1 MIPALAIIVGA
12 VMGSALGLIGT
23 GGAILAVPALVYLF
37 GYSAVNATT
46 ASLVIVI
53 TTATVSVIP
62 RFRRK
67 QVQIKS
73 ALILWSIGLLGNYFG
88 VQLSKTISEKALLI
102 GFGVILLASATSMIW
117 RSFQKDLTVKKRS
130 TWVLPLAG
138 SLIGFM
144 AGLFGV
150 GGAFLTIPTL
160 ILVFGETAQ
169 IAAGT
174 GLALM
179 ILNSVTALLFRFQN
193 IQNVS
198 WDIPIIILV
207 SAITFSI
214 FATQK
219 GAALKSVTLE
229 RIFAYFLFLV
239 GTATLIESII
249 K

>member
-1 MIPALAIIVGA
+1 
-12 VMGSALGLIGT
+12 MGSALGLIGT
-23 GGAILAVPALVYLF
+23 GGAILAVPALVYIF
-37 GYSAVNATT
+37 GYSAINATT

-73 ALILWSIGLLGNYFG
+73 ALVLWSIGLLGNYFG

-117 RSFQKDLTVKKRS
+117 RSFQKDLTVKNRS
-130 TWVLPLAG
+130 TWVLHLAG
-138 SLIGFM
+138 PLIGFM

-150 GGAFLTIPTL
+150 GGAFLAIPTL

-169 IAAGT
+169 VAAGT

-198 WDIPIIILV
+198 WDIPILILV

>member
-1 MIPALAIIVGA
+1 
-12 VMGSALGLIGT
+12 MGSALGLIGT
-23 GGAILAVPALVYLF
+23 GGAILAVPSLVYLF
-37 GYSAVNATT
+37 GYSAINATT

-73 ALILWSIGLLGNYFG
+73 ALILWSVGLVGNYFG

-117 RSFQKDLTVKKRS
+117 RSFQKDLTVNKRS

-150 GGAFLTIPTL
+150 GGAFLAIPTL
-160 ILVFGETAQ
+160 ILVFGASAQ
-169 IAAGT
+169 AAAGT

-198 WDIPIIILV
+198 WDIPILILV

-229 RIFAYFLFLV
+229 RMFAYFLFLV
-239 GTATLIESII
+239 GIATLIESII

>member
-1 MIPALAIIVGA
+1 
-12 VMGSALGLIGT
+12 MGSALGLVGT
-23 GGAILAVPALVYLF
+23 GGAILAVPALVYIF
-37 GYSAVNATT
+37 GYSAINATT

-73 ALILWSIGLLGNYFG
+73 ALILWSIGLVGNYFG
-88 VQLSKTISEKALLI
+88 VQLSKTISDKALLI

-117 RSFQKDLTVKKRS
+117 RTFQRDLDAKKRS
-130 TWVLPLAG
+130 VWALPLAG

-150 GGAFLTIPTL
+150 GGAFLAIPTL

-193 IQNVS
+193 IQNVA
-198 WDIPIIILV
+198 WDIPILILV

>member
-1 MIPALAIIVGA
+1 
-12 VMGSALGLIGT
+12 MGSALGLIGT
-23 GGAILAVPALVYLF
+23 GGAILAVPALVYIF
-37 GYSAVNATT
+37 GYSAINATT

-53 TTATVSVIP
+53 STATVSVIP

-102 GFGVILLASATSMIW
+102 GFGLILLASATSMIW
-117 RSFQKDLTVKKRS
+117 RSFKKDLTVKKRS
-130 TWVLPLAG
+130 SWVLPLAG

-150 GGAFLTIPTL
+150 GGAFLAIPTL

-193 IQNVS
+193 IQHVS

>member
-1 MIPALAIIVGA
+1 VTPVLAILVGA
-12 VMGSALGLIGT
+12 IMGSALGLIGT
-23 GGAILAVPALVYLF
+23 GGAILALPALVYIF
-37 GYSAVNATT
+37 GYSAINATT

-53 TTATVSVIP
+53 STATVSVIP

-117 RSFQKDLTVKKRS
+117 RTFQRDLTKKKRS
-130 TWVLPLAG
+130 SWALPLAG

-150 GGAFLTIPTL
+150 GGAFLAIPTL
-160 ILVFGETAQ
+160 ILIFGESAQ

-179 ILNSVTALLFRFQN
+179 ILNSITALLFRFQN
-193 IQNVS
+193 IQYVS
-198 WDIPIIILV
+198 WDIPVIILV
-207 SAITFSI
+207 SAITFSLL
-214 FATQK
+214 ATQK

-239 GTATLIESII
+239 GTATLFESII

>member
-1 MIPALAIIVGA
+1 VIPALAIVVGA
-12 VMGSALGLIGT
+12 LMGSALGLIGT
-23 GGAILAVPALVYLF
+23 GGAILAVPALVYIF
-37 GYSAVNATT
+37 GYSAINATT

-53 TTATVSVIP
+53 STATVSVIP

-102 GFGVILLASATSMIW
+102 GFGLILLASATSMIW
-117 RSFQKDLTVKKRS
+117 RSFKKDLTVKKRS
-130 TWVLPLAG
+130 SWVLPLAG

-150 GGAFLTIPTL
+150 GGAFLAIPTL

-193 IQNVS
+193 IQHVS

>member
-37 GYSAVNATT
+37 GYSAINATT

-73 ALILWSIGLLGNYFG
+73 ALILWSIGLIGNYFG

-150 GGAFLTIPTL
+150 GGAFLAIPTL

-198 WDIPIIILV
+198 WDIPILILV

>member
-37 GYSAVNATT
+37 GYSAINATT

-67 QVQIKS
+67 QVQIIS

-150 GGAFLTIPTL
+150 GGAFLAIPTL

-179 ILNSVTALLFRFQN
+179 ILNSATALLFRFQN

-239 GTATLIESII
+239 GIATLIESIL

>member
-1 MIPALAIIVGA
+1 MTPVLAILVGA
-12 VMGSALGLIGT
+12 IMGSALGLVGT
-23 GGAILAVPALVYLF
+23 GGAILAVPALVYIF
-37 GYSAVNATT
+37 GYSAINATT

-73 ALILWSIGLLGNYFG
+73 ALILWSIGLVGNYFG
-88 VQLSKTISEKALLI
+88 VQLSKTISDKALLI

-117 RSFQKDLTVKKRS
+117 RTFQRGLDAKKRS
-130 TWVLPLAG
+130 VWALPLAG

-150 GGAFLTIPTL
+150 GGAFLAIPTL

-198 WDIPIIILV
+198 WDIPIMILA

-219 GAALKSVTLE
+219 GAALKSITLE

>member
-1 MIPALAIIVGA
+1 
-12 VMGSALGLIGT
+12 MGSALGLIGT

-150 GGAFLTIPTL
+150 GGAFLAIPTL

-179 ILNSVTALLFRFQN
+179 ILNSATALLFRFQN

-229 RIFAYFLFLV
+229 RIFAYFLILV

>member
-37 GYSAVNATT
+37 GYSAINATT

-67 QVQIKS
+67 QIQIKS
-73 ALILWSIGLLGNYFG
+73 ALILWSIGLIGNYFG

-117 RSFQKDLTVKKRS
+117 RSFQKDLTIKKRS

-150 GGAFLTIPTL
+150 GGAFLAIPTL

-169 IAAGT
+169 VAAGT

-193 IQNVS
+193 IQNVA
-198 WDIPIIILV
+198 WDIPILILV

>member
-1 MIPALAIIVGA
+1 MTLVLAILVGA

-23 GGAILAVPALVYLF
+23 GGAILAVPALVYIF
-37 GYSAVNATT
+37 GYSAINATT
-46 ASLVIVI
+46 ASLLIVI

-62 RFRRK
+62 RFRK
-67 QVQIKS
+67 NQVQIKS
-73 ALILWSIGLLGNYFG
+73 ALILWSIGLIGNYFG
-88 VQLSKTISEKALLI
+88 VQLSKVTSERSLLI
-102 GFGVILLASATSMIW
+102 GFGLILIASASSMLW
-117 RSFQKDLTVKKRS
+117 RTFQRDLVAKKRS
-130 TWVLPLAG
+130 SWALPLAG

-150 GGAFLTIPTL
+150 GGAFLAIPTL
-160 ILVFGETAQ
+160 ILVFGASAQ
-169 IAAGT
+169 VAAGT

-198 WDIPIIILV
+198 WGIPIIILV

-239 GTATLIESII
+239 GIATLIESII

>member
-1 MIPALAIIVGA
+1 MTLVLAILVGA

-23 GGAILAVPALVYLF
+23 GGAILAVPALVYIF
-37 GYSAVNATT
+37 GYSAINATT

-53 TTATVSVIP
+53 STATVSVIP

-88 VQLSKTISEKALLI
+88 VQLSKTISDKALLI

-150 GGAFLTIPTL
+150 GGAFLAIPTL

-169 IAAGT
+169 VAAGT
-174 GLALM
+174 GLTLM

-198 WDIPIIILV
+198 WDIPILILV

>member
-1 MIPALAIIVGA
+1 
-12 VMGSALGLIGT
+12 MGSALGLIGT
-23 GGAILAVPALVYLF
+23 GGAILAVPALVYIF
-37 GYSAVNATT
+37 GYSAINATT
-46 ASLVIVI
+46 ASLLIVI
-53 TTATVSVIP
+53 TTATVSVVP

-73 ALILWSIGLLGNYFG
+73 ALILWSIGLVGNYFG

-117 RSFQKDLTVKKRS
+117 RTFQRDLTKKKRS
-130 TWVLPLAG
+130 SWALPLAG

-150 GGAFLTIPTL
+150 GGAFLAIPTL
-160 ILVFGETAQ
+160 ILIFGESAQ

-179 ILNSVTALLFRFQN
+179 ILNSITALLFRFQN
-193 IQNVS
+193 IQYVS
-198 WDIPIIILV
+198 WDIPVIILV
-207 SAITFSI
+207 SAITFSLL
-214 FATQK
+214 ATQK

-239 GTATLIESII
+239 GTATLFESII
-249 K
+249 R

>member
-1 MIPALAIIVGA
+1 VTPVLAILVGA
-12 VMGSALGLIGT
+12 IMGSALGLVGT
-23 GGAILAVPALVYLF
+23 GGAILAVPALVYIF
-37 GYSAVNATT
+37 GYSAINATT

-73 ALILWSIGLLGNYFG
+73 ALILWSIGLVGNYFG
-88 VQLSKTISEKALLI
+88 VQLSKTISDKALLI

-117 RSFQKDLTVKKRS
+117 RTFQRDLDAKKRS
-130 TWVLPLAG
+130 VWALPLAG

-150 GGAFLTIPTL
+150 GGAFLAIPTL

-198 WDIPIIILV
+198 WDIPIMILA

>member
-1 MIPALAIIVGA
+1 
-12 VMGSALGLIGT
+12 
-23 GGAILAVPALVYLF
+23 
-37 GYSAVNATT
+37 
-46 ASLVIVI
+46 
-53 TTATVSVIP
+53 
-62 RFRRK
+62 
-67 QVQIKS
+67 
-73 ALILWSIGLLGNYFG
+73 
-88 VQLSKTISEKALLI
+88 
-102 GFGVILLASATSMIW
+102 
-117 RSFQKDLTVKKRS
+117 
-130 TWVLPLAG
+130 
-138 SLIGFM
+138 M

-150 GGAFLTIPTL
+150 GGAFLAIPTL

-169 IAAGT
+169 VAAGT

-198 WDIPIIILV
+198 WDIPIIILI

>member
-1 MIPALAIIVGA
+1 MTPVLAILVGA
-12 VMGSALGLIGT
+12 IMGSALGLIGT
-23 GGAILAVPALVYLF
+23 GGAILAVPALVYIF
-37 GYSAVNATT
+37 GYSGINATT
-46 ASLVIVI
+46 ASLLIVI

-62 RFRRK
+62 RFRKK

-73 ALILWSIGLLGNYFG
+73 ALVLWSIGLIGNYFG
-88 VQLSKTISEKALLI
+88 VQLSKVTSERSLLI
-102 GFGVILLASATSMIW
+102 GFGVILIASASSMLW
-117 RSFQKDLTVKKRS
+117 RTFQRDLVAKERS
-130 TWVLPLAG
+130 SWVLPLAG

-150 GGAFLTIPTL
+150 GGAFLAIPTL
-160 ILVFGETAQ
+160 ILVFGASAQ
-169 IAAGT
+169 AAAGT

-198 WDIPIIILV
+198 WDIPFIILL
-207 SAITFSI
+207 SAICFSI
-214 FATQK
+214 LATQK
-219 GAALKSVTLE
+219 GAALKSITLE

-239 GTATLIESII
+239 GIATLIESVL

>member
-1 MIPALAIIVGA
+1 VIPALAIIVGA

-150 GGAFLTIPTL
+150 GGAFLAIPTL

-179 ILNSVTALLFRFQN
+179 ILNSATALLFRFQN

>member
-1 MIPALAIIVGA
+1 MTLVLAILVGA

-23 GGAILAVPALVYLF
+23 GGAILAVPALVYIF
-37 GYSAVNATT
+37 GYSAINATT

-53 TTATVSVIP
+53 STATVSVIP

-88 VQLSKTISEKALLI
+88 VQLSKTISDKALLI

-150 GGAFLTIPTL
+150 GGAFLAIPTL

-169 IAAGT
+169 VAAGT

-198 WDIPIIILV
+198 WDIPILILV

>member
-1 MIPALAIIVGA
+1 MTPVLAILVGA
-12 VMGSALGLIGT
+12 IMGSALGLVGT
-23 GGAILAVPALVYLF
+23 GGAILAVPALVYIF
-37 GYSAVNATT
+37 GYSAINATT

-73 ALILWSIGLLGNYFG
+73 ALILWSIGLVGNYFG
-88 VQLSKTISEKALLI
+88 VQLSKTISDKALLI

-117 RSFQKDLTVKKRS
+117 RTFQRDLDAKKRS
-130 TWVLPLAG
+130 VWALPLAG

-150 GGAFLTIPTL
+150 GGAFLAIPTL

>member
-1 MIPALAIIVGA
+1 MTPVLAILVGA
-12 VMGSALGLIGT
+12 IMGSALGLVGT
-23 GGAILAVPALVYLF
+23 GGAILAVPALVYIF
-37 GYSAVNATT
+37 GYSAINATT

-73 ALILWSIGLLGNYFG
+73 ALILWSIGLVGNYFG
-88 VQLSKTISEKALLI
+88 VQLSKTISDKALLI

-117 RSFQKDLTVKKRS
+117 RTFQRDLDAKKRS
-130 TWVLPLAG
+130 VWALPLAG

-150 GGAFLTIPTL
+150 GGAFLAIPTL

-198 WDIPIIILV
+198 WDIPIMILA

>member
-1 MIPALAIIVGA
+1 MTPVLAILVGA
-12 VMGSALGLIGT
+12 IMGSALGLVGT
-23 GGAILAVPALVYLF
+23 GGAILAVPALVYIF
-37 GYSAVNATT
+37 GYSAINATT

-73 ALILWSIGLLGNYFG
+73 ALILWSIGLVGNYFG
-88 VQLSKTISEKALLI
+88 VQLSKTISDKALLI

-117 RSFQKDLTVKKRS
+117 RTFQRDLDAKKRS
-130 TWVLPLAG
+130 VWALPLAG

-150 GGAFLTIPTL
+150 GGAFLAIPTL

-198 WDIPIIILV
+198 WDIPIMILV

>member
-37 GYSAVNATT
+37 GYSAINATT

-73 ALILWSIGLLGNYFG
+73 ALILWSIGLIGNYFG

-117 RSFQKDLTVKKRS
+117 RSFQKDVTVKKRS

-150 GGAFLTIPTL
+150 GGAFLAIPTL

-169 IAAGT
+169 VAAGT

-198 WDIPIIILV
+198 WDIPILILV

>member
-1 MIPALAIIVGA
+1 VIPALAIIVGA

-150 GGAFLTIPTL
+150 GGAFLAIPTL

-179 ILNSVTALLFRFQN
+179 ILNSLTALLFRFQN

>member
-1 MIPALAIIVGA
+1 VIPALAIIVGA
-12 VMGSALGLIGT
+12 LMGSALGLIGT
-23 GGAILAVPALVYLF
+23 GGAILAVPALVYIF
-37 GYSAVNATT
+37 GYSAINATT

-117 RSFQKDLTVKKRS
+117 RTFQKDLIAKKRS

-150 GGAFLTIPTL
+150 GGAFLAIPTL

-169 IAAGT
+169 VAAGT

-193 IQNVS
+193 IQNVA
-198 WDIPIIILV
+198 WDIPIIILA

-219 GAALKSVTLE
+219 GAALKSLTLE

>member
-1 MIPALAIIVGA
+1 MTPVLAILVGA
-12 VMGSALGLIGT
+12 IMGSALGLVGT
-23 GGAILAVPALVYLF
+23 GGAILAVPALVYIF
-37 GYSAVNATT
+37 GYSAINATT

-73 ALILWSIGLLGNYFG
+73 ALILWSIGLVGNYFG
-88 VQLSKTISEKALLI
+88 VQLSKTISDKALLI

-117 RSFQKDLTVKKRS
+117 RTFQRDLDAKKRS
-130 TWVLPLAG
+130 VWALPLAG

-150 GGAFLTIPTL
+150 GGAFLAIPTL

-193 IQNVS
+193 IQNVTKLS
-198 WDIPIIILV
+198 CRTTARTRVWEASVKGPDAEHSGPM
-207 SAITFSI
+207 A
-214 FATQK
+214 FA
-219 GAALKSVTLE
+219 LN
-229 RIFAYFLFLV
+229 
-239 GTATLIESII
+239 
-249 K
+249 

>member
-1 MIPALAIIVGA
+1 MIPALAILVGA

-23 GGAILAVPALVYLF
+23 GGAILAVPALVYIF
-37 GYSAVNATT
+37 GYSAINATT

-53 TTATVSVIP
+53 STATVSVIP

-67 QVQIKS
+67 QVQITS

-150 GGAFLTIPTL
+150 GGAFLAIPTL

-193 IQNVS
+193 IQNVA
-198 WDIPIIILV
+198 WDIPIMILV

>member
-1 MIPALAIIVGA
+1 VTPVLAILVGA
-12 VMGSALGLIGT
+12 IMGSALGLVGT
-23 GGAILAVPALVYLF
+23 GGAILAVPALVYIF
-37 GYSAVNATT
+37 GYSAINATT

-73 ALILWSIGLLGNYFG
+73 ALILWSIGLVGNYFG
-88 VQLSKTISEKALLI
+88 VQLSKTISDKALLI

-117 RSFQKDLTVKKRS
+117 RTFQRDLDAKKRS
-130 TWVLPLAG
+130 VWALPLAG

-150 GGAFLTIPTL
+150 GGAFLAIPTL

-198 WDIPIIILV
+198 WDIPIMILA

-219 GAALKSVTLE
+219 GAALKSITLE

>member
-37 GYSAVNATT
+37 GYSAINATT

-73 ALILWSIGLLGNYFG
+73 ALILWSIGLIGNYFG

-117 RSFQKDLTVKKRS
+117 RSFQKDLIAKKRRA
-130 TWVLPLAG
+130 WVLPLAG

-150 GGAFLTIPTL
+150 GGAFLAIPTL

-169 IAAGT
+169 VAAGT

-198 WDIPIIILV
+198 WDIPILILV

>member
-37 GYSAVNATT
+37 GYSAINATT

-62 RFRRK
+62 RVRRK

-150 GGAFLTIPTL
+150 GGAFLAIPTL

-239 GTATLIESII
+239 GIATLIESII

>member
-1 MIPALAIIVGA
+1 MTPVLAILVGA
-12 VMGSALGLIGT
+12 IMGSALGLIGT
-23 GGAILAVPALVYLF
+23 GGAILAVPALVYIF
-37 GYSAVNATT
+37 GYSGINATT
-46 ASLVIVI
+46 ASLLIVI

-62 RFRRK
+62 RFRKK

-73 ALILWSIGLLGNYFG
+73 ALVLWSIGLIGNYFG
-88 VQLSKTISEKALLI
+88 VQLSKVTSERSLLI
-102 GFGVILLASATSMIW
+102 GFGVILIASASSMLW
-117 RSFQKDLTVKKRS
+117 RTFQRDFVAKKRS
-130 TWVLPLAG
+130 SWALPLAG

-150 GGAFLTIPTL
+150 GGAFLAIPTL
-160 ILVFGETAQ
+160 ILVFGASAQ
-169 IAAGT
+169 VAAGT

-198 WDIPIIILV
+198 WDIPIIILI
-207 SAITFSI
+207 SAICFSI

-219 GAALKSVTLE
+219 GAALKSITLE

-239 GTATLIESII
+239 GIATLIESIL

>member
-1 MIPALAIIVGA
+1 MTPVLAILVGA
-12 VMGSALGLIGT
+12 IMGSALGLVGT
-23 GGAILAVPALVYLF
+23 GGAILAVPALVYIF
-37 GYSAVNATT
+37 GYSAINATT

-73 ALILWSIGLLGNYFG
+73 ALILWSIGLVGNYFG
-88 VQLSKTISEKALLI
+88 VQLSKTISDKALLI

-117 RSFQKDLTVKKRS
+117 RTFQRDLDAKKRS
-130 TWVLPLAG
+130 VWALPLAG

-150 GGAFLTIPTL
+150 GGAFLAIPTL

-198 WDIPIIILV
+198 WDIPIMILA

-219 GAALKSVTLE
+219 GAALKSITLE

>member
-1 MIPALAIIVGA
+1 
-12 VMGSALGLIGT
+12 MGSALGLIGT

-37 GYSAVNATT
+37 GYSAINATT

-53 TTATVSVIP
+53 STATVSVIP

-102 GFGVILLASATSMIW
+102 GVILLASATSMIW
-117 RSFQKDLTVKKRS
+117 RTFQKDLIAKKRS

-150 GGAFLTIPTL
+150 GGAFLAIPTL
-160 ILVFGETAQ
+160 ILVFGEAAQ
-169 IAAGT
+169 VAAGT

-193 IQNVS
+193 IQNVA

>member
-1 MIPALAIIVGA
+1 VTPVLAILIGA
-12 VMGSALGLIGT
+12 IMGSALGLIGT
-23 GGAILAVPALVYLF
+23 GGAILAVPALVYIF
-37 GYSAVNATT
+37 GYSAINATT
-46 ASLVIVI
+46 ASLLIVI
-53 TTATVSVIP
+53 TTATVSVVP

-73 ALILWSIGLLGNYFG
+73 ALILWSIGLVGNYFG

-117 RSFQKDLTVKKRS
+117 RTFQRDLTKKKRS
-130 TWVLPLAG
+130 SWALPLAG

-150 GGAFLTIPTL
+150 GGAFLAIPTL
-160 ILVFGETAQ
+160 ILIFGESAQ

-179 ILNSVTALLFRFQN
+179 ILNSITALLFRFQN
-193 IQNVS
+193 IQYVS
-198 WDIPIIILV
+198 WDIPVIILV
-207 SAITFSI
+207 SAITFSLL
-214 FATQK
+214 ATQK

-239 GTATLIESII
+239 GTATLFESII
-249 K
+249 R